1 MRFEDKVVIVTGG
14 NSGIGRGIARYFA
27 GEGARLALVGR
38 DGAKG
43 AEVQAEIASIG
54 GRATFFQCDL
64 ASEQATAELV
74 NEVAQ
79 WGRLDVVVNNA
90 GVGSRRSGIEAHE
103 PPGLRWSKL
112 RGPNLDSTYFVSSYA
127 LPVLRDSGGGAI
139 VNISSTATLHGNWG
153 LYGVAKAGVE
163 ALTRSLA
170 VEGAPFGI
178 RANCVSPGWIA
189 TDLDESEPALGTD
202 GSGEFE
208 TPPGVFNRMGRPDE
222 IAAAVAFL
230 ASAEASFITGQTLV
244 VDGGLSILDYTSL
257 GLLRTRGPA
266 LFSGTL
272 DGTSE
277 QARLVRE
284 RGGTGPDRA
293 GLPEQ
298 QPKREDSD

>member
-27 GEGARLALVGR
+27 KEGAWLALVGR
-38 DGAKG
+38 DSAKG
-43 AEVQAEIASIG
+43 LEVEAEIASAG

-64 ASEQATAELV
+64 ASEAAAAQLV
-74 NEVAQ
+74 EKVAQ

-90 GVGSRRSGIEAHE
+90 GVGSRRSGIEATE

-127 LPVLRDSGGGAI
+127 LPVMRDCGGGAI

-189 TDLDESEPALGTD
+189 TTLESEPALGTD
-202 GSGEFE
+202 SSGEWE
-208 TPPGVFNRMGRPDE
+208 TPPGVFNRMGTPNE

-257 GLLRTRGPA
+257 TLLKTRGPA
-266 LFSGTL
+266 LFSGKLADTP
-272 DGTSE
+272 
-277 QARLVRE
+277 AN
-284 RGGTGPDRA
+284 
-293 GLPEQ
+293 
-298 QPKREDSD
+298 